1 MYPGGEDGLHG
12 EDLTLTN
19 PNPIRGDH
27 AQVCRLLVATAA
39 LHVVRLRGAPRRRAR
54 LRVSLI
60 TNTQSIRN
68 NHYHSSKT
76 YKESVHI
83 SSPNLGYVEAPRT
96 RPISRPRGALDTYD
110 RWNMEHADGGKCSKG
125 ARMRR
130 SQSPGRAGASTP
142 SPHLLNQ
149 STSELLGPRITQ
161 ASSAGCTRVR
171 GTLRGAFQRGIDEY
185 FKPSAGLATFGTLFF
200 PWQNCCTD

>member
-1 MYPGGEDGLHG
+1 MVISNDRKQKTTFAKNRDLPRSRSR
-12 EDLTLTN
+12 DLTERF
-19 PNPIRGDH
+19 IVFIFEAH
-27 AQVCRLLVATAA
+27 ALQ
-39 LHVVRLRGAPRRRAR
+39 
-54 LRVSLI
+54 
-60 TNTQSIRN
+60 
-68 NHYHSSKT
+68 
-76 YKESVHI
+76 
-83 SSPNLGYVEAPRT
+83 
-96 RPISRPRGALDTYD
+96 PISRPRGALDTYD

-161 ASSAGCTRVR
+161 AISAGCTRVR